1 MAHPY
6 LWIAIVGG
14 FVAFLTGAGVG
25 MNDLSNAFGTTY
37 GAKILT
43 LLQIVILASV
53 CEFVGAVALGGSVT
67 STISGGIAD
76 STAFEDQP
84 YVLMYGMLCALGA
97 AFLWLAVA
105 TWLVLPVSSTHSICG
120 GVMGFGMVYGGPGG
134 IYWAKKKDEFPFVDG
149 AVPIV
154 ASWFISPLLTGAV
167 AAGMYSLI
175 RVLVLKPANSKNRA
189 LYSLPVVVG
198 IAFFFEAFFVLY
210 KGAKSRLHWSVGKA
224 AWVAALIA
232 VGASIAAAALIPL
245 LKRYVDRKEAEAA
258 ARAAEEPVLPDNG
271 TRAQTAPPASSQQP
285 VAYHK
290 LEETTGSVVQERDDS
305 SSEEDDEGME
315 EGNVETTSE
324 AAAGE
329 VAGSTASPR
338 REAMIYNSS
347 TESIYRYLQVF
358 TAVCASFAHGA
369 SDVSN
374 AVGPFAA
381 IYNIYSTGK
390 VSTTAETPIWILCLG
405 GAGLVVGLATFGV
418 RLMSLMGEKITL
430 ITPSRGFAAEL
441 SGALVVSFA
450 SGYGIPVSSTH
461 CITGAVVAISMIDL
475 GPRNV
480 KWMMVLKMYA
490 GWIGT
495 LFVTGLVS
503 ATFFAQGIYSPTSA

>member
-1 MAHPY
+1 MVHPY

-43 LLQIVILASV
+43 LLQIVILASI
-53 CEFVGAVALGGSVT
+53 CEFAGSVSLGGSVT

-76 STAFEDQP
+76 SEAFAQEP

-97 AFLWLAVA
+97 AFVWLAVA
-105 TWLVLPVSSTHSICG
+105 TWLILPVSSTHSICG
-120 GVMGFGMVYGGPGG
+120 GVIGFGIVYGGPNG
-134 IYWAKKKDEFPFVDG
+134 IFWAKKKDEFPFVDG
-149 AVPIV
+149 VVPIV
-154 ASWFISPLLTGAV
+154 ASWFISPVLTGAV
-167 AAGMYSLI
+167 AASMYTII
-175 RVLVLKPANSKNRA
+175 RKFVLQPANSKQRA
-189 LYSLPVVVG
+189 LYSLPVVVC
-198 IAFFFEAFFVLY
+198 IAFFFESFFVLY

-224 AWVAALIA
+224 AWVAVIIA
-232 VGASIAAAALIPL
+232 VGAGIVTAALLPL
-245 LKRYVDRKEAEAA
+245 LKRHIDKRE
-258 ARAAEEPVLPDNG
+258 AAEEVRRNEEPAHPDAVEPEGIARELNNDPVRKEG
-271 TRAQTAPPASSQQP
+271 
-285 VAYHK
+285 
-290 LEETTGSVVQERDDS
+290 ETTGAVVNPNVSDS
-305 SSEEDDEGME
+305 DSDAE
-315 EGNVETTSE
+315 EGE
-324 AAAGE
+324 AVPQPHQAA
-329 VAGSTASPR
+329 
-338 REAMIYNSS
+338 IYSKS

-358 TAVCASFAHGA
+358 TAICASFAHGA

-381 IYNIYSTGK
+381 IFNIYQNGK
-390 VSTTAETPIWILCLG
+390 VSAQAETPIWILCLG

-475 GPRNV
+475 GFTNV
-480 KWMMVLKMYA
+480 KWMMVLKMYC
-490 GWIGT
+490 GWVGT
-495 LFVTGLVS
+495 LIVTGLVS
-503 ATFFAQGIYSPTSA
+503 ATFFAQGIYSPSRS